1 MAEVVAYLLVLTK
14 VMGNW
19 WLVLATALIAIALP
33 AVGRLVQPEAFLD
46 PVKPPPIREKPAGAA
61 PVAAEPSSKGWSMP
75 VLEVS
80 EVCVAFGGAQVLTE
94 VSLTVAEGGVT
105 GLIGPNGAGKT
116 TLFNVVSGL
125 LAPKSGRVTID
136 GHDVTKAGP
145 ARRARRGLART
156 YQRLELFTS
165 LTVRDNIQVAGEIRN
180 TWSRRGRINVGAET
194 DRIIELVGLG
204 DVADREVSELPT
216 GRARVVE
223 VARALMTQPKVL
235 LLDEPASGQT
245 EQETEAFG
253 RLLRQLVDERDLAIC
268 LVEHDVGLVMGTCEH
283 IHVLDY
289 GQIIASGTP
298 DQVKDDPSWSTPTSV
313 HRERRPRPRPAPR
326 SRRSSSCA
334 TSGPAT
340 ARLRSSTASAS
351 RWRPDR

>member
-1 MAEVVAYLLVLTK
+1 
-14 VMGNW
+14 
-19 WLVLATALIAIALP
+19 
-33 AVGRLVQPEAFLD
+33 
-46 PVKPPPIREKPAGAA
+46 
-61 PVAAEPSSKGWSMP
+61 MP

-80 EVCVAFGGAQVLTE
+80 DVCVAFGGAQVLTE

-125 LAPKSGRVTID
+125 LAPKSGQVKID

-145 ARRARRGLART
+145 ASRARRGLSRT

-180 TWSRRGRINVGAET
+180 TWGRRGRINVGGET
-194 DRIIELVGLG
+194 DHIIELVGLG

-268 LVEHDVGLVMGTCEH
+268 LVEHDVALVMDTCQH

-289 GQIIASGTP
+289 GEIIASGTP
-298 DQVKDDPSWSTPTSV
+298 DQVKDDPV
-313 HRERRPRPRPAPR
+313 VINAYLGAP
-326 SRRSSSCA
+326 
-334 TSGPAT
+334 
-340 ARLRSSTASAS
+340 
-351 RWRPDR
+351 

>member
-1 MAEVVAYLLVLTK
+1 
-14 VMGNW
+14 
-19 WLVLATALIAIALP
+19 
-33 AVGRLVQPEAFLD
+33 
-46 PVKPPPIREKPAGAA
+46 
-61 PVAAEPSSKGWSMP
+61 MP

-80 EVCVAFGGAQVLTE
+80 GVYVAFGGAQVLSD

-125 LAPKSGRVTID
+125 LAPKSGQVKID

-145 ARRARRGLART
+145 ARRARHGLSRT

-180 TWSRRGRINVGAET
+180 TWGRRGRIDVGAET
-194 DRIIELVGLG
+194 DRIIEMVGLG
-204 DVADREVSELPT
+204 DVGDREVSELPT
-216 GRARVVE
+216 GRSRVVE

-253 RLLRQLVDERDLAIC
+253 RLLGELVAERDLAIC
-268 LVEHDVGLVMGTCEH
+268 LVEHDVGLVMGTCHH

-289 GQIIASGTP
+289 GEIIASGTP
-298 DQVKDDPSWSTPTSV
+298 DQVKDDPAV
-313 HRERRPRPRPAPR
+313 INAYLGAP
-326 SRRSSSCA
+326 
-334 TSGPAT
+334 
-340 ARLRSSTASAS
+340 
-351 RWRPDR
+351 

>member
-1 MAEVVAYLLVLTK
+1 
-14 VMGNW
+14 
-19 WLVLATALIAIALP
+19 
-33 AVGRLVQPEAFLD
+33 
-46 PVKPPPIREKPAGAA
+46 
-61 PVAAEPSSKGWSMP
+61 MP

-94 VSLTVAEGGVT
+94 VSLTVAEKGVT

-125 LAPKSGRVTID
+125 LAPKSGRVMID

-145 ARRARRGLART
+145 SRRA
-156 YQRLELFTS
+156 TS
-165 LTVRDNIQVAGEIRN
+165 LTVRDNIRVAGEIRN
-180 TWSRRGRINVGAET
+180 TWGRRARIDVGAET
-194 DRIIELVGLG
+194 NHVIELVGLG

-289 GQIIASGTP
+289 GEVIASGTP
-298 DQVKDDPSWSTPTSV
+298 DQVKDN
-313 HRERRPRPRPAPR
+313 PAVINAYLGAP
-326 SRRSSSCA
+326 
-334 TSGPAT
+334 
-340 ARLRSSTASAS
+340 
-351 RWRPDR
+351 

>member
-1 MAEVVAYLLVLTK
+1 
-14 VMGNW
+14 
-19 WLVLATALIAIALP
+19 
-33 AVGRLVQPEAFLD
+33 
-46 PVKPPPIREKPAGAA
+46 
-61 PVAAEPSSKGWSMP
+61 MP

-80 EVCVAFGGAQVLTE
+80 DVCVAFGGNQVLDD
-94 VSLTVAEGGVT
+94 VSLTVAAGGVT

-125 LAPKSGRVTID
+125 LAPKSGRVSID

-145 ARRARRGLART
+145 AKRARRGLSRT

-180 TWSRRGRINVGAET
+180 SWSRRGRINVTAET

-204 DVADREVSELPT
+204 DVAEREVSELPT

-289 GQIIASGTP
+289 GQVIASGSP
-298 DQVKDDPSWSTPTSV
+298 EQVKEDPV
-313 HRERRPRPRPAPR
+313 VVNAYLGAP
-326 SRRSSSCA
+326 
-334 TSGPAT
+334 
-340 ARLRSSTASAS
+340 
-351 RWRPDR
+351 

>member
-1 MAEVVAYLLVLTK
+1 M
-14 VMGNW
+14 
-19 WLVLATALIAIALP
+19 
-33 AVGRLVQPEAFLD
+33 
-46 PVKPPPIREKPAGAA
+46 PI
-61 PVAAEPSSKGWSMP
+61 
-75 VLEVS
+75 LEVS
-80 EVCVAFGGAQVLTE
+80 EVCVAFGGNQVLTE
-94 VSLTVAEGGVT
+94 VSLTVAEKGVT

-125 LAPKSGRVTID
+125 LAPKSGRVSID
-136 GHDVTKAGP
+136 GHDVTKTGP

-180 TWSRRGRINVGAET
+180 SWSRRGRINVTAET
-194 DRIIELVGLG
+194 DRTIELVGLG

-289 GQIIASGTP
+289 GQVIASGSP
-298 DQVKDDPSWSTPTSV
+298 EQVKDDPIV
-313 HRERRPRPRPAPR
+313 VNAYLGAP
-326 SRRSSSCA
+326 
-334 TSGPAT
+334 
-340 ARLRSSTASAS
+340 
-351 RWRPDR
+351 